1 MNRCAINDRIDSTR
15 HYLRASITNSASLS
29 NFQYLSLHYQLF
41 FCSISLS
48 LSLSSL
54 SLSLS
59 LSIRAPTTIP
69 LSLFNLL
76 ISLLP
81 LVVGFFISFLYLL
94 MKQINAVAEYTPI
107 HVKINTK
114 LINFMKL
121 IRIEYIVVN
130 KGRTHREINIF

>member
-1 MNRCAINDRIDSTR
+1 MTALIRPVTISGLQSPT
-15 HYLRASITNSASLS
+15 LLP
-29 NFQYLSLHYQLF
+29 FQIS
-41 FCSISLS
+41 SISHSIINCIFALF
-48 LSLSSL
+48 
-54 SLSLS
+54 LSLS

-130 KGRTHREINIF
+130 KGRTHREINKF